1 MSILVVAGKARCS
14 RAKAGRSAWLLP
26 SRGEDPGQANSLGV
40 DTWTL
45 GSRPGRR
52 GQYLPPQQPCYG
64 SSMDLLC
71 GAGLLISCKFVS
83 SCLPAC
89 FSPFCIRTW
98 APSLEETLLFSCF
111 VSFSMVVPHSLP
123 GFEPW
128 SSTYRP

>member
-52 GQYLPPQQPCYG
+52 GQYLPPPAA
-64 SSMDLLC
+64 LLRKQH
-71 GAGLLISCKFVS
+71 GFTLWS
-83 SCLPAC
+83 
-89 FSPFCIRTW
+89 RT
-98 APSLEETLLFSCF
+98 SNQLQVCF
-111 VSFSMVVPHSLP
+111 VL
-123 GFEPW
+123 
-128 SSTYRP
+128 SSSVLFTFLH